1 MKVVY
6 KAIYLHF
13 RDVSDADNDN
23 GVSSNRH
30 NVVDLTYRKKDCN
43 DEANTIAVGQ
53 SGIISVL
60 SKKRKKSNRKSTAP
74 VSLTKQGTCYRVI
87 NACVVDENRPNVVN
101 IGSNPTMALWIAT
114 NFFTKQSMTFCSH
127 NRMEL
132 KNAISAYV
140 F

>member
-1 MKVVY
+1 MKAVS
-6 KAIYLHF
+6 KAMYLHF

-30 NVVDLTYRKKDCN
+30 NVVDLTDRKKDCN
-43 DEANTIAVGQ
+43 DEANTIAVGEN
-53 SGIISVL
+53 GIISVL

-74 VSLTKQGTCYRVI
+74 VSLTKPGTCYRVI
-87 NACVVDENRPNVVN
+87 NACVVDRNRPNVVN

-132 KNAISAYV
+132 KNAVSAYV